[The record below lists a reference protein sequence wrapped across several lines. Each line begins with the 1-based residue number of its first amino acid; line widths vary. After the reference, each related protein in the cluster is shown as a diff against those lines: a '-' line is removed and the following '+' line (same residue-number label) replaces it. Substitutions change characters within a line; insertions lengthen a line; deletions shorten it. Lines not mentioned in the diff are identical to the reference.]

1 MSLKITL
8 PLLIS
13 LIGVNSLANYT
24 IVYPVKFVNFINVV
38 KWEDTDSQ
46 YSDWTNAGSPS
57 NCKIKSPLEN
67 TVTSEQP
74 FEQTLSSTLR

>member
-1 MSLKITL
+1 MKNRYYNNTNYNNNNMSLKITL

-38 KWEDTDSQ
+38 
-46 YSDWTNAGSPS
+46 AGS
-57 NCKIKSPLEN
+57 
-67 TVTSEQP
+67 T
-74 FEQTLSSTLR
+74 FF